1 MPSGCDDFVDSHE
14 PREDELVTD
23 LSVVGRFGIAGLDT
37 AEPFAELLDAV
48 ANECPSHEY
57 LLSMDDLLPEWRA
70 LIPQFRRA

>member
-23 LSVVGRFGIAGLDT
+23 LSVVGRFGIAGLDR

-57 LLSMDDLLPEWRA
+57 LLSMDDLLPGWRP